1 MRTSKTRV
9 ALVGADTLLGREIK
23 DVVESTD
30 LAAVDSFSANG
41 EANFGEEEGEA
52 VFREALEPRALEHT
66 SIIISAGSPEGAEK
80 ALAIARAQGGKLK
93 LIDCTGELDQQPE
106 ARIYGLDEEP
116 PRQGGWLFTL
126 AHPAAGAI
134 SVLLRKLAKE
144 RHIAR
149 AIVEV
154 FEPASERG
162 RLGLAE
168 LQQQTTGLLSFRPLD
183 KKVYDTQVSFA
194 MVPAYGEGSSYKL
207 DAIEGRIEKHL
218 ATLLSRSGQQG
229 IAVAMP
235 SLRLIQAPV
244 FHGYTFSAWIEFE
257 ETSEI
262 GSIVGSLRSDLID
275 VRTAE
280 HEPPTNVAVAGQS
293 GLTVGDIR
301 IDRNNSRAIWL
312 WAAADNFRIVAD
324 EVNELIESWEM
335 DAK

>member
-1 MRTSKTRV
+1 MRV

-23 DVVESTD
+23 DAVESAG

-52 VFREALEPRALEHT
+52 VYREALTPAALEHT
-66 SIIISAGSPEGAEK
+66 SVIVSAGASEGAEK
-80 ALAIARAQGGKLK
+80 ALAIARTRTGTLK
-93 LIDCTGELDQQPE
+93 LIDCTGDLDQQPE
-106 ARIYGLDEEP
+106 ARIYGLDVEQP
-116 PRQGGWLFTL
+116 GPDRWMFTP

-134 SVLLRKLAKE
+134 ALLLTTLSKE

-149 AIVEV
+149 AVIEV

-168 LQQQTTGLLSFRPLD
+168 LQQQTTGLLSFRPLE

-194 MVPAYGEGSSYKL
+194 MVPAYGEGSSYRL

-218 ATLLSRSGQQG
+218 ATLLSRSAHQG
-229 IAVAMP
+229 TAVPMP

-257 ETSEI
+257 QASEV
-262 GSIVGSLRSDLID
+262 GSIVDSLQSDLID

-280 HEPPTNVAVAGQS
+280 HEPPTNVGVAGQS

-301 IDRNNSRAIWL
+301 IDRNNSRAVWL

-324 EVNELIESWEM
+324 EVNALIDKWES
-335 DAK
+335 DTK

>member
-1 MRTSKTRV
+1 MRV

-23 DVVESTD
+23 DAVESAG

-52 VFREALEPRALEHT
+52 VYREALAPAALEHT
-66 SIIISAGSPEGAEK
+66 SVIVSAGAPEGAEK
-80 ALAIARAQGGKLK
+80 ALAIARTRSGTLK
-93 LIDCTGELDQQPE
+93 LIDCTGDLDQQPE
-106 ARIYGLDEEP
+106 ARIYGLDVEQ
-116 PRQGGWLFTL
+116 PRPDRWMFTP

-134 SVLLRKLAKE
+134 ALLLTTLSRE

-149 AIVEV
+149 AVIEV

-168 LQQQTTGLLSFRPLD
+168 LQQQTTALLSFRPLE

-194 MVPAYGEGSSYKL
+194 MVPAYGEGSSYRL

-218 ATLLSRSGQQG
+218 ATLLSRSAQQG
-229 IAVAMP
+229 TAVPMP

-244 FHGYTFSAWIEFE
+244 FHGYTFSAWMEFE
-257 ETSEI
+257 QASEV
-262 GSIVGSLRSDLID
+262 GGIVDSLRSDLID

-280 HEPPTNVAVAGQS
+280 HEPPTNVGVAGQS

-301 IDRNNSRAIWL
+301 SDRNNSRAIWL

-324 EVNELIESWEM
+324 EVNALINKWES
-335 DAK
+335 DTK